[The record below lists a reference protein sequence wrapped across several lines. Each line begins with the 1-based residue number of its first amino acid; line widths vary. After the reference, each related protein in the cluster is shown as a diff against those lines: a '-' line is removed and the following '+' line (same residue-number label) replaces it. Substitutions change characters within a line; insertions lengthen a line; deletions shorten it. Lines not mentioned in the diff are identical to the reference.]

1 MKRLQCRAMLLNRR
15 FYFLPTIIRTD
26 IGDFVQY
33 SIAWLNMSIEFWIA
47 EDECI

>member
-1 MKRLQCRAMLLNRR
+1 MLLNRR

-33 SIAWLNMSIEFWIA
+33 SIAWMNMSIEFWII

>member
-1 MKRLQCRAMLLNRR
+1 MLLNRR
-15 FYFLPTIIRTD
+15 FDFLPTIIRTD

-33 SIAWLNMSIEFWIA
+33 SIAWMNMSIEFWIT